1 LKVKTG
7 KMSDQWHG
15 GKGYRRKKGDDKAYL
30 DNWERLFGKKKID
43 INDLKNIVKTKKKVD
58 KSGTK

>member
-1 LKVKTG
+1 
-7 KMSDQWHG
+7 MSDQWHG
-15 GKGYRRKKGDDKAYL
+15 GKGSRRKKGDDKAYL